1 MDDDEEFDSENEKE
15 ARREGGKEIDDLEK
29 GAENQDELFGV
40 FYRNGRRTS
49 QKDSDTD
56 ASNRDDG
63 DNYDHVAFME

>member
-1 MDDDEEFDSENEKE
+1 MGEGHFMDDDEEFDSENEKE

-49 QKDSDTD
+49 
-56 ASNRDDG
+56 
-63 DNYDHVAFME
+63 